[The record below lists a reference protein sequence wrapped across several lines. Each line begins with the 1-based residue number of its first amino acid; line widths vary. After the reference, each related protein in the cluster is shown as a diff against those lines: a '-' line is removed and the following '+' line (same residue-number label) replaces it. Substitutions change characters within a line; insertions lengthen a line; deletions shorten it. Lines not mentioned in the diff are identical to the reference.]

1 MYWITKTLINFVLE
15 NILAALI
22 ICLLFIIWSFG
33 RCMEATPSLACANK
47 CVFCWRHHTNPVG
60 KSWKWKMDDPLD
72 IVNAAIDQ
80 HTKMVKQM
88 KGVPGVYV
96 HPYEAHLWS
105 FEEALCIILPK
116 QKSTGRLWCH
126 LSSLVCLWMPKST
139 SQYWTWSFQMP
150 ANVPC
155 LN

>member
-1 MYWITKTLINFVLE
+1 
-15 NILAALI
+15 
-22 ICLLFIIWSFG
+22 
-33 RCMEATPSLACANK
+33 
-47 CVFCWRHHTNPVG
+47 
-60 KSWKWKMDDPLD
+60 
-72 IVNAAIDQ
+72 
-80 HTKMVKQM
+80 
-88 KGVPGVYV
+88 
-96 HPYEAHLWS
+96 LWS